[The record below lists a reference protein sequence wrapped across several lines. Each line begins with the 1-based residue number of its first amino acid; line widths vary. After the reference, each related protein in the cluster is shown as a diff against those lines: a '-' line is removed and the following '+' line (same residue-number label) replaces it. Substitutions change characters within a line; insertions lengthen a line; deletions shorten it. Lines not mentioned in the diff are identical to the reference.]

1 MRGGKFFVPTC
12 NKVPLCC
19 VKGTAQSAMRNYEL
33 RITNYELIY
42 TAVNNFIEIS
52 DVVKQY
58 DGHLALDHVS
68 MNVPQGCIYGLL
80 GPNGAG
86 KTSLIRIINRITHQ
100 DSGTVML
107 DGRAITDDDV
117 AHIGYLPEERGLYKK
132 MKVGDQIVY
141 LARLKG
147 MDKTSA
153 TGEMLQWLE
162 RFDLGEWRDK
172 KLEALSKGMQQKV
185 QFIATVIHR
194 PRLLIFD
201 EPFSGF
207 DPVNADQLKAEI
219 LRLKQEGSTVL
230 FSTHN
235 MESVEAICERITLIN
250 HSRVVLEGSVD
261 DIRQQHKQG
270 ILAVDLARGETL
282 QPCDT
287 LYTLLPAAMGS
298 RETLVRLNPGVSMHD
313 AIAWLNDHCALAG
326 FHEILPS
333 MHDIF
338 VNTVKDQNH
347 GQA

>member
-1 MRGGKFFVPTC
+1 MD
-12 NKVPLCC
+12 
-19 VKGTAQSAMRNYEL
+19 NY
-33 RITNYELIY
+33 
-42 TAVNNFIEIS
+42 IEIR

-68 MNVPQGCIYGLL
+68 MDVPRGCIYGLL

-100 DSGTVML
+100 DRGMVKL

-117 AHIGYLPEERGLYKK
+117 VHIGYLPEERGLYKK

-147 MDKTSA
+147 MDKA
-153 TGEMLQWLE
+153 TATAEMQQWLE

-194 PRLLIFD
+194 PQLLIFD

-250 HSRVVLEGSVD
+250 HSRVVLDGNVD

-270 ILAVDLARGETL
+270 ILAVDLSPGQQL
-282 QPCDT
+282 QPCDA
-287 LYTLLPAAMGS
+287 LYTILPTQGS
-298 RETLVRLNPGVSMHD
+298 GRETQVRLQAGVSMHD
-313 AIAWLNDHCALAG
+313 AIAWLNDHCALTG

-338 VNTVKDQNH
+338 VNTVKDQDH
-347 GQA
+347 EQA

>member
-1 MRGGKFFVPTC
+1 MG
-12 NKVPLCC
+12 
-19 VKGTAQSAMRNYEL
+19 
-33 RITNYELIY
+33 
-42 TAVNNFIEIS
+42 NFIEIR

-100 DSGTVML
+100 DSGEVLL

-132 MKVGDQIVY
+132 MKVGEQIVY

-147 MDKTSA
+147 MDKA
-153 TGEMLQWLE
+153 TAYNEMQQWLE

-185 QFIATVIHR
+185 QFIATVIHK

-207 DPVNADQLKAEI
+207 DPVNADQLKVEI

-250 HSRVVLEGSVD
+250 HSRVVLEGLVD
-261 DIRQQHKQG
+261 EIRQQHKQG
-270 ILAVDLARGETL
+270 ILAVELPRGEML
-282 QPCDT
+282 EANDA
-287 LYTLLPAAMGS
+287 LYTILPPQPGDH
-298 RETLVRLNPGVSMHD
+298 ETQVRLGAGVTMHD
-313 AIAWLNDHCALAG
+313 AIAWLNDHYNLCG

-338 VNTVKDQNH
+338 INTVKDQNH
-347 GQA
+347 EQA

>member
-1 MRGGKFFVPTC
+1 
-12 NKVPLCC
+12 
-19 VKGTAQSAMRNYEL
+19 
-33 RITNYELIY
+33 
-42 TAVNNFIEIS
+42 
-52 DVVKQY
+52 
-58 DGHLALDHVS
+58 
-68 MNVPQGCIYGLL
+68 
-80 GPNGAG
+80 
-86 KTSLIRIINRITHQ
+86 
-100 DSGTVML
+100 
-107 DGRAITDDDV
+107 
-117 AHIGYLPEERGLYKK
+117 

-147 MDKTSA
+147 LDKA
-153 TGEMLQWLE
+153 TATAEMQQWLE

-194 PRLLIFD
+194 PQLLIFD

-250 HSRVVLEGSVD
+250 HSRVVLDGNVD

-270 ILAVDLARGETL
+270 ILAVDLSPGQQL
-282 QPCDT
+282 QPCDA
-287 LYTLLPAAMGS
+287 LYTILPTQGS
-298 RETLVRLNPGVSMHD
+298 GRETQVRLQAGVSMHD
-313 AIAWLNDHCALAG
+313 AIAWLNDHCALTG

-338 VNTVKDQNH
+338 VNTVKDQDH
-347 GQA
+347 EQA

>member
-1 MRGGKFFVPTC
+1 MD
-12 NKVPLCC
+12 
-19 VKGTAQSAMRNYEL
+19 NY
-33 RITNYELIY
+33 
-42 TAVNNFIEIS
+42 IEIR

-68 MNVPQGCIYGLL
+68 MDVPRGCIYGLL

-100 DSGTVML
+100 DSGTVKL

-117 AHIGYLPEERGLYKK
+117 VHIGYLPEERGLYKK

-147 MDKTSA
+147 MDKA
-153 TGEMLQWLE
+153 TATAEMQQWLE

-194 PRLLIFD
+194 PQLLIFD

-250 HSRVVLEGSVD
+250 HSRVVLDGNVD

-270 ILAVDLARGETL
+270 ILAVDLSPGQQL
-282 QPCDT
+282 QPCDA
-287 LYTLLPAAMGS
+287 LYTILPTSGS
-298 RETLVRLNPGVSMHD
+298 GRETQVRLQAGVNMHD
-313 AIAWLNDHCALAG
+313 AIAWLNDHCALTG

-338 VNTVKDQNH
+338 VNTVKDQDH
-347 GQA
+347 EQA